1 MKKLFI
7 AIICYLPPVRI
18 SGPGYVAA
26 AGPLFHAWA
35 PAQNL
40 HSLCRAQ
47 QGWLSLYPRL
57 TSPSS
62 GSIRAIP
69 RSKADLNG
77 KSSSPD

>member
-1 MKKLFI
+1 MRRRSE
-7 AIICYLPPVRI
+7 AAVR
-18 SGPGYVAA
+18 
-26 AGPLFHAWA
+26 AWA

-47 QGWLSLYPRL
+47 QDWLWLYPRL

-69 RSKADLNG
+69 RSKSDRNSR
-77 KSSSPD
+77 SS